1 MSIQQFEKNMGIISA
16 LDDEPN
22 DVGGMTSAELKA
34 KFDEGGISIK
44 EYINTVL
51 IPALEK
57 LGVETTV
64 QLPTEAGMKY
74 IRLNADKVLE
84 VSTDGKVWQATGSS
98 GHLILDKDGNTLP
111 QRSRMR
117 FMNGTVTDEN
127 GVTVITGVK
136 GDKGDQGEKG
146 DKGDT
151 GAQGPIGKT
160 GPVIVPSVDVNGV
173 MSFTI
178 QDTAIA
184 PQSVSVRGPQGPQGV
199 QGEQGAQGARGPQ
212 GIQGIQGVQGPKGD
226 QGIQGVAG
234 PAGPQGPAGA
244 QGPTGAQGPAGAP
257 GKDGTSLYIEDTYST
272 LAALRNAIPTGNEK
286 MYMVEADQECYIWSE
301 SAGDWVS
308 VGKLQ
313 GPEGPQ
319 GPAGEQGIQGPKGD
333 TGAQGPQGEQGVQ
346 GIQGPQGVEGP
357 EGPQGPAGVAG
368 ADGKSAYQ
376 TAVEGGYSGTETAF
390 NAALVAMP
398 NHIADKKNPHG
409 VTAAQAGAIPASE
422 KGAASGVATLGAD
435 GKVPSAQL
443 PAMDYV
449 PTSEKGVA
457 SGVATL
463 GTDGKVPTGQLPEIS
478 SVKTFVATLTTT
490 WTENE
495 DTGVKSQSVPITG
508 VLAKHTA
515 KVDHAYTGSGTS
527 DDYAAFVEAEN
538 QYLTYITNGYAETY
552 DGGITFYIF
561 GDANTVVIPIVA
573 EVS

>member
-1 MSIQQFEKNMGIISA
+1 MSLDKLSYSKEWTNPTDFPTVETDEAQVRADQQ
-16 LDDEPN
+16 LLYDE
-22 DVGGMTSAELKA
+22 
-34 KFDEGGISIK
+34 IK
-44 EYINTVL
+44 TFLNTKL
-51 IPALEK
+51 IPALEA

-64 QLPTEAGMKY
+64 QLPENSAGFKY
-74 IRLNADKVLE
+74 IRLNPDKVLE
-84 VSTDGKVWQATGSS
+84 TSEDGETWQATGSS
-98 GHLILDKDGNTLP
+98 GPLILDKDGNELP
-111 QRSRMR
+111 QRSRMQ
-117 FMNGTVTDEN
+117 FMNGEVVDEN
-127 GVTVITGVK
+127 GVTIITGVK
-136 GDKGDQGEKG
+136 GAKGDKG

-151 GAQGPIGKT
+151 GETGEQGPQGKT
-160 GPVIVPSVDVNGV
+160 GPAIVPSVDANGV

-199 QGEQGAQGARGPQ
+199 QGEQGQQGARGPQ

-226 QGIQGVAG
+226 QGAQGIAG

-319 GPAGEQGIQGPKGD
+319 GPAGEQGVQGPKGD

-390 NAALVAMP
+390 NAAIVELP

-409 VTAAQAGAIPASE
+409 VTAAQTGAIPSNE

-435 GKVPSAQL
+435 GKVPSGQL
-443 PAMDYV
+443 PSLDYV
-449 PTSEKGVA
+449 PTSEKGKA

-515 KVDHAYTGSGTS
+515 KVDHAYTGDGTS
-527 DDYAAFVEAEN
+527 DGYAAFVEAEN
-538 QYLTYITNGYAETY
+538 QYLTCITNGYAETY
-552 DGGITFYIF
+552 DGGIKFTIF
-561 GDANTVVIPIVA
+561 GDANTVAIPIVA